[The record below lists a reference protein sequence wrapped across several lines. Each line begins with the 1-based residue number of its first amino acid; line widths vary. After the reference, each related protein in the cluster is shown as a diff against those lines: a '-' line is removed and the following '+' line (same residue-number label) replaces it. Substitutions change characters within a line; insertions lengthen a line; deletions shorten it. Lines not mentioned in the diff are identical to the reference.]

1 MRPLPIGN
9 GLIVI
14 WTDECPLWGSLGLK
28 GTWAATGWSFLD
40 ASLSGSG
47 DHSRLLLITTVLQ

>member
-1 MRPLPIGN
+1 MHTKQYYDN
-9 GLIVI
+9 TVVM

-28 GTWAATGWSFLD
+28 GTWAASGWSFLD

-47 DHSRLLLITTVLQ
+47 DHS